1 MEELF
6 EFLVFAAVIV
16 LALYSGKKKRLE
28 KMEELKKAQA
38 ERERRA
44 NAMKNQPKPSSN
56 DIVRRRKE
64 NERAAEEIKKR
75 RLENDKAAADIN
87 NRRVEQQKAA
97 DASRIHT
104 SIHEKEETEER
115 IVPSVTN
122 ASAED
127 HELEKFDFETSDLM
141 KEVED
146 LMAYGYDGSEFLR
159 RLEKENRFQSSFDA
173 TINT

>member
-6 EFLVFAAVIV
+6 EFLVFVGIIV

-28 KMEELKKAQA
+28 KMEELKKAEA
-38 ERERRA
+38 ERKRRA
-44 NAMKNQPKPSSN
+44 NAMKNQLKPSSN

-64 NERAAEEIKKR
+64 NEKAAEEIKKR

-87 NRRVEQQKAA
+87 NRREKQQKAA

-104 SIHEKEETEER
+104 SIHEKEEAEEKAE
-115 IVPSVTN
+115 SLVTT
-122 ASAED
+122 APVEY

-146 LMAYGYDGSEFLR
+146 LMAYGYDGSDFLR
-159 RLEKENRFQSSFDA
+159 RLEEENRFQSTLDA
-173 TINT
+173 TIDL